1 MTSLKEGGCLV
12 DFKAGDEIFLVLIF
26 KEMEIDII
34 VVQMRKILTVLSMAL
49 LKS

>member
-1 MTSLKEGGCLV
+1 MTSLKEGWLPV

>member
-1 MTSLKEGGCLV
+1 MCDIFKRGLAAW
-12 DFKAGDEIFLVLIF
+12 FKAGNEIFLVLIF

>member
-1 MTSLKEGGCLV
+1 MKAAWL
-12 DFKAGDEIFLVLIF
+12 KAGDEIFLVLIF
-26 KEMEIDII
+26 LKMEIDLI

>member
-1 MTSLKEGGCLV
+1 MCDIFNRRLAARLKS
-12 DFKAGDEIFLVLIF
+12 GDEIFLVLIF